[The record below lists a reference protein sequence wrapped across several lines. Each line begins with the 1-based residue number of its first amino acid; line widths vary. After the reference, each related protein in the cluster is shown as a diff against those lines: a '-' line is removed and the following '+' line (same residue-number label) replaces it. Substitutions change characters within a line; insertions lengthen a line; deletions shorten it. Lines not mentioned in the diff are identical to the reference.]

1 MSAGPRKPGDE
12 QDEQEPAAGELGAVS
27 EPGTFRIERVLPGPI
42 ERIWAYLTD
51 SEKRQTWLA
60 SGPMEL
66 RVGGQV
72 ALRFRFS
79 ELSAEKTPRDRND
92 ECVVNGRVTRCDPP
106 RLLSYT
112 WGDGPGA
119 SQVTFQLSPHGEEVL
134 LVITHQRLADRGTM
148 VNAAS
153 AWHTH
158 VGILLD
164 QLDGQVAR
172 PFWATKIEMETEFEK
187 RLAT

>member
-1 MSAGPRKPGDE
+1 MSAGRRRPGDE
-12 QDEQEPAAGELGAVS
+12 HEERKQNAGELGAVI
-27 EPGTFRIERVLPGPI
+27 EPGTFRIERMLPGPI

-60 SGPMEL
+60 AGPMEL

-79 ELSAEKTPRDRND
+79 ELSAEKTPHDRND

-106 RLLSYT
+106 RLLSYS
-112 WGDGPGA
+112 WGAESGA
-119 SQVTFQLSPHGEEVL
+119 SEVTFQLFPRGGQVL
-134 LVITHQRLADRGTM
+134 LVVTHRRLDRGTM
-148 VNAAS
+148 VNVAS
-153 AWHTH
+153 GWHTH
-158 VGILLD
+158 LGILLD
-164 QLDGQVAR
+164 RLDGRVAR
-172 PFWATKIEMETEFEK
+172 PFWATKVRMEAEFEA